1 MIKVAINGFGR
12 IGRMV
17 FKAGLE
23 AEDIEF
29 VAINDLSSPE
39 NLAYLL
45 KHDSTHRT
53 FNKEIKA
60 GDNFLEVDGKNVLVL
75 QEKNPESLPWGQL
88 DVDVVVESTG
98 IFRRRIDLEKHLKAG
113 AKKVLLSA
121 PPKDSDIKTI
131 VMGVNDSEISK
142 DERLLSNAS
151 CTTNCLAPI
160 VKVLNDEFGI
170 DKGFMTTVHAYTSDQ
185 SLLDAPHKDFR
196 RGRSAAVNIVPTSTG
211 AATAV
216 TNVIPELKGRLNGIA
231 VRVPVVDGSLTD
243 FVAILK
249 KEPAPEEVKEAF
261 LKAIDGKMKSI
272 LKFSEEE
279 LVSSDIIGEKASSV
293 IDWKSCMFQGNL
305 VKIIAWYDN
314 ETGYSYR
321 MIDIIK
327 KWVE

>member
-23 AEDIEF
+23 DDDIEF

-45 KHDSTHRT
+45 KHDSTHRN
-53 FNKEIKA
+53 FDKEIKS
-60 GDNFLEVDGKNVLVL
+60 GENFLEADGKKVLIL
-75 QEKNPESLPWGQL
+75 QERNPEALPWNKL

-98 IFRRRIDLEKHLKAG
+98 VFRRRSDLEKHLKAG

-170 DKGFMTTVHAYTSDQ
+170 DKGFMTTIHAYTADQ
-185 SLLDAPHKDFR
+185 RLLDAPHKDFR
-196 RGRSAAVNIVPTSTG
+196 RGRSAAVNIVPTTSG

-216 TNVIPELKGRLNGIA
+216 TAVIPELKGRIDGMA

-249 KEPAPEEVKEAF
+249 KEPSPEEVKEAF
-261 LKAIDGKMKSI
+261 LNAIEHNMKSI
-272 LKFSEEE
+272 IKFSEEE

-293 IDWKSCMFQGNL
+293 IDWKSCMFEGNL

-327 KWVE
+327 KWVL

>member
-60 GDNFLEVDGKNVLVL
+60 GDNFLEVDGKKVLVL
-75 QEKNPESLPWGQL
+75 QEKNPEALPWGQL

>member
-23 AEDIEF
+23 DDDIEF

-45 KHDSTHRT
+45 KHDSTHRI
-53 FNKEIKA
+53 FDKEIKS
-60 GDNFLEVDGKNVLVL
+60 GENFLEVDGKKVLIL
-75 QEKNPESLPWGQL
+75 QERNPESLPWNKL

-98 IFRRRIDLEKHLKAG
+98 VFRRRTDLEKHLKAG

-131 VMGVNDSEISK
+131 VMGVNDSEISN

-160 VKVLNDEFGI
+160 VKVLNEEFGI
-170 DKGFMTTVHAYTSDQ
+170 DKGFMTTIHAYTADQ
-185 SLLDAPHKDFR
+185 RLLDAPHKDFR
-196 RGRSAAVNIVPTSTG
+196 RGRSAAVNIVPTTSG

-216 TNVIPELKGRLNGIA
+216 TAVIPELKGRIDGMA

-249 KEPAPEEVKEAF
+249 KEPSPEEVKEAF
-261 LKAIDGKMKSI
+261 LNAIEHNMKSI
-272 LKFSEEE
+272 IKFSEEE
-279 LVSSDIIGEKASSV
+279 LVSSDIIGDKASSV
-293 IDWKSCMFQGNL
+293 IDWKSCMFEGNL

-327 KWVE
+327 KWVV

>member
-23 AEDIEF
+23 DDDIEF

-45 KHDSTHRT
+45 KHDSTHRN
-53 FNKEIKA
+53 FDKEIKS
-60 GDNFLEVDGKNVLVL
+60 GENFLEVDGKKVLIL
-75 QEKNPESLPWGQL
+75 QERNPEALPWNKLG
-88 DVDVVVESTG
+88 VDVVVESTG
-98 IFRRRIDLEKHLKAG
+98 VFRRRSDLEKHLKAG

-131 VMGVNDSEISK
+131 VMGVNDSDISK

-170 DKGFMTTVHAYTSDQ
+170 DKGFMTTIHAYTADQ
-185 SLLDAPHKDFR
+185 RLLDAPHKDFR
-196 RGRSAAVNIVPTSTG
+196 RGRSAAVNIVPTTSG

-216 TNVIPELKGRLNGIA
+216 AAVIPELKGRIDGMA

-249 KEPAPEEVKEAF
+249 KEPSPEEVKKAF
-261 LKAIDGKMKSI
+261 LKAIEHNMKSI
-272 LKFSEEE
+272 IKFSEEE

-293 IDWKSCMFQGNL
+293 IDWKSCMFEGNL
-305 VKIIAWYDN
+305 VKIVAWYDN

-327 KWVE
+327 KWVL

>member
-23 AEDIEF
+23 DDDIEF

-45 KHDSTHRT
+45 KHDSTHRI
-53 FNKEIKA
+53 FDKEIKS
-60 GDNFLEVDGKNVLVL
+60 GENFLEVDGKKVLIL
-75 QEKNPESLPWGQL
+75 QERNPESLPWNKL

-98 IFRRRIDLEKHLKAG
+98 VFRRRTDLEKHLKAG

-131 VMGVNDSEISK
+131 VMGVNDSEISN

-160 VKVLNDEFGI
+160 VKVLYEEFGI
-170 DKGFMTTVHAYTSDQ
+170 DKGFMTTIHAYTADQ
-185 SLLDAPHKDFR
+185 RLLDAPHKDFR
-196 RGRSAAVNIVPTSTG
+196 RGRSAAVNIVPTTSG

-216 TNVIPELKGRLNGIA
+216 TAVIPELKGRIDGMA

-249 KEPAPEEVKEAF
+249 KEPSPEEVKEAF
-261 LKAIDGKMKSI
+261 LNAIEHNMKSI
-272 LKFSEEE
+272 IKFSEEE
-279 LVSSDIIGEKASSV
+279 LVSSDIIGDKASSV
-293 IDWKSCMFQGNL
+293 IDWKSCMFEGNL

-327 KWVE
+327 KWVV